1 MDVKANTQIC
11 ASPLA
16 ESAAETQIVASPSIY
31 MIVVSGG
38 IPGTMLPLSE
48 QGTTLGRSAETTFQL
63 DDITVSRQHAMVMI
77 DGRGEVHITDE
88 GSSNGTFIN
97 GERIAGHCPRRLE
110 DGDRVQLGTTVV
122 LKLVRLDPHD
132 ERFQREMFE
141 RSVRDPLTGLYN
153 RGFFLSQIGV
163 LAARGASQEVGL
175 AVLMLDIDHF
185 KQVNDCHGHLVG
197 DGVLREVAAVIR
209 ESTRAE
215 DLVARYGG
223 EEFVIALPVSV
234 PELAAERAERIR
246 GALAG
251 RTISARDEE
260 IQVTASLGLSF
271 SPPGRARQTMALLQ
285 IADQALYQAKAEGRN
300 RVVFGKPGSQ
310 PVPRTT
316 EAPALISDSLSLS
329 TVSRVVVRSTNSIA
343 GELTRRV

>member
-1 MDVKANTQIC
+1 MDAKANTHIC
-11 ASPLA
+11 ISPFA
-16 ESAAETQIVASPSIY
+16 EPAAETQIVSAPSVY

-63 DDITVSRQHAMVMI
+63 DDITVSRQHALVAI
-77 DGRGEVHITDE
+77 APNGDVQITDE
-88 GSSNGTFIN
+88 GSSNGTFVN
-97 GERIAGHCPRRLE
+97 GERIARQCPRRLE

-122 LKLVRLDPHD
+122 LKLVRLDPRD
-132 ERFQREMFE
+132 ERFQRELFE

-153 RGFFLSQIGV
+153 RGYFLSQIGV
-163 LAARGASQEVGL
+163 LAARGAAQEVGL

-185 KQVNDCHGHLVG
+185 KHVNDRHGHLVG
-197 DGVLREVAAVIR
+197 DSVLREVAAVIR

-246 GALAG
+246 GALAE
-251 RTISARDEE
+251 RKIDARDEE

-271 SPPGRARQTMALLQ
+271 GPPGRVRQTMALLQ
-285 IADQALYQAKAEGRN
+285 IADQALYEAKAEGRN
-300 RVVFGKPGSQ
+300 RVVFGKPTAL
-310 PVPRTT
+310 PLPRTS
-316 EAPALISDSLSLS
+316 EALAFIADPSLS
-329 TVSRVVVRSTNSIA
+329 TVSRVAVRSTNSLA
-343 GELTRRV
+343 GELTRKV